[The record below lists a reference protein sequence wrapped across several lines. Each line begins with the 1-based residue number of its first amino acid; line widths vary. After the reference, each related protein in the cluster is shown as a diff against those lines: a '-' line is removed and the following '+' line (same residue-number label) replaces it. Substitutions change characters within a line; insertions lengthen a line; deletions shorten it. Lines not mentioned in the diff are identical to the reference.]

1 MPQKTNLNISP
12 YYDDYNKDD
21 NFYKILFKP
30 GYPVQ
35 ARELTG
41 LQSLLQNQ
49 VESFGKHIFKEGSM
63 VIPGG
68 IELDRSYFS
77 AKVNDTHLGIDVSI
91 YLNNIIAS
99 NGGKGIRVRGQTS
112 GIVATIKNFIL
123 PPAEGVDNITIF
135 IKYQQSG
142 TSGESTSFP
151 DGEVLVLEEPLTYG
165 NTTLTIGETVLTLT
179 SEDATATGCAFG
191 VNAGVYFLR
200 GSFVDVPSSLLILE
214 PYSIEPSYRVG
225 FDISEEI
232 INSNDDASLYDN
244 AKGFTNFAAPGAD
257 RFKISVKLSKKALTD
272 YEDTNFVE
280 LMRVDV
286 GEIKK
291 LQDSSTYSEI
301 KKYFAKRTFDE
312 SGDYSVEPFR
322 VGLQNSLNDE
332 IDSEGLFTDDRLTD
346 DGNTPDDDLMCVRLS
361 PGKAYVKGFDVDIT
375 GTTILDIDKPRDTK
389 TVSASSIP
397 FEMGSLLRVNN
408 VQGTP
413 NLSIGGGATN
423 TIKLHGKRK
432 SGSNAANGLQIGEAR
447 VYSYSLTDDT
457 YKGVTTEFDLY
468 LYDIQTFTILRLSEA
483 GSTAVGSKVRGL
495 ASGAIGY
502 VSKAADATGVD
513 EIALSQTTGTF
524 ITGEQIIINEKSTN
538 TKPSIKSIVAYT
550 IDDLKSVF
558 QDANGLNAELLSDF
572 SADAVLYDRI
582 LSGFSPSDQINVV
595 GTAATAVNR
604 NFAGK
609 VGIQT
614 GAIISFNDGTAS
626 TPVFNEVTGISV
638 DGKTLTLAST
648 QPVTGIN
655 IGGTVPVNK
664 TTTSTFRV
672 KVPRILNLDKSGI
685 YAELPKQ
692 NVSLVDFADSNLI
705 ISKQIGGGK
714 ANINSST
721 ITFNS
726 SVGLTTSVGI
736 TSVFFE
742 PFDAERYSIHYSDAT
757 TETLTSDQVSITNGG
772 NTISFNGLSKSSGN
786 AVVNVTLK
794 KLGVT
799 SKSKDYVRSQTLE
812 ITRTAKVNTV
822 NNGLTATNNYGMR
835 VEDEEISLNVPDVV
849 KVCAILESK
858 DTNTPVLDKLTF
870 VSGLSLNTNSI
881 IGEKIKG
888 VDSRA
893 IGQIVSRTS
902 NTVDF
907 IYLNDNVFTV
917 GEIIKF
923 NESSIETVLQG
934 VTVGNYVDRT
944 SNYQLDK
951 GHKDQYCDYSKIIR
965 NSKSAIP
972 SKKLLIVFDKYQVA
986 SGNSG
991 DFFTVNSYTKERYS
1005 KDIPLIG
1012 QFNIPASDILDYR
1025 PRVKTFDLANHS
1037 NSVNVSPFA
1046 FSSRE
1051 FESTNPFVITPN
1063 ESSLIGFNFYLG
1075 RIDKLIVSKDQ
1086 SAEIIRGE
1094 SSEFPQ
1100 PPSSNTDA
1108 MEVAQIILP
1117 PYLYDL
1123 RDADIRL
1130 KDNRRFTMRDIGALE
1145 KRIENLET
1153 LTSLS
1158 ALELD
1163 TKSFQVKD
1171 ADGLNR
1177 FKTGFVVNDFKDRS
1191 FIDFSP
1197 EGGSKCDVDT
1207 TNRELYCC
1215 IDFWSMN
1222 PELAYNTGVDVTTAD
1237 TNSNIQLLDPNCKKT
1252 GDFIT
1257 LDYKE
1262 VDWIENPQATTT
1274 ENVNPFNVIAFHGVV
1289 HLDPPSDNWART
1301 IYVNNKRVE
1310 STGARWVE
1318 QTNVVSKTST
1328 RGRTNISRRTVR
1340 RGPTT
1345 TTTTTRSTRI
1355 TDRTELSFTNNLVG
1369 PSEEKDFIEST
1380 KTSAAVDPFMRSRN
1394 VAFAAS
1400 GLKPLTRHYHFLDSG
1415 VPDIVPKLI
1424 EIEMNSG
1431 TFSVFENI
1439 KVEIN
1444 GIQIGLIRSQAPNH
1458 KFGDESRPEF
1468 TSGLGAPNSKV
1479 EKYIIDP
1486 FDRTRPAPSDTY
1498 SATSK
1503 LFNVDVVGL
1512 ANNEKYFGYV
1522 VKGAKLT
1529 GASSGAVATIS
1540 SINLFSDNWGD
1551 VIGAFFFRNANTIP
1565 KPPTLFTSGTKTF
1578 KVTSTVDGT
1587 IPLPSDLPLASSA
1600 QGTYLGTG
1608 TVLTQTNQ
1616 VVQLRNPPRPPERE
1630 NQVTV
1635 SARTETT
1642 RSITSR
1648 RRRRRRRAGKRDPL
1662 AQSFTVNETGAYLT
1676 SFDVYFASKDET
1688 AKLTVQL
1695 RTVELGTPTEILVQ
1709 DFAEV
1714 VLNPNDI
1721 NVSADASVPTTISF
1735 TSPIYLPPGEEFALV
1750 FLCPASDKYTMW
1762 CSTMGE
1768 KSIKTTQLPDVQN
1781 VVVSKQYLGGSLFKS
1796 QNGTIWTASQNQDLT
1811 FKLRK
1816 ASFVDSGTVTLYNT
1830 PIEPGN
1836 FNTQALINNPIR
1848 SLPRKLKVT
1857 IDGTG
1862 SNRTDSTFPIGRK
1875 VSTGAAGDSE
1885 DQSVTGIIE
1894 GQGAPLAGTETIT
1907 GGTGYSVSGTVSTV
1921 ALTGSGSGCT
1931 ITVSLSNGVASVNSV
1946 IAAGTGYQVG
1956 DVLTVDNSHSGV
1968 VRGAGFK
1975 FAVTS
1980 INSQFDTLYLTDVQG
1995 EKFTNDQPI
2004 VQYGAGNDT
2013 RAVVPGVNVNGD
2025 SVVNGD
2031 LYAGNVFEVTQ
2042 YNHAHHGATNKVV
2055 IENVKPDTTIVPSTS
2070 SITAEST
2077 VVSLGNTTP
2086 FATFSGI
2093 ATDRG
2098 EALIEEEIVSYVVG
2112 TGQLTLTRGV
2122 LNTTALPHPEGASIQ
2137 TYEAAGIS
2145 LVGINTTHTIPTNTT
2160 LKNESNL
2167 DNYYLEV
2174 NRTALDPLNQRTGNS
2189 LLCFR
2194 DEKAFGG
2201 NLTKI
2206 SQNHQFCAFEPQ
2218 INFITP
2224 GSSTDIT
2231 ASVRTISGTS
2241 ADGTEVSFVDK
2252 GFEPTSLNQFTFFDS
2267 PRLITSTVNEDK
2279 LASLPKQKSLALNMN
2294 MSTGDPNLSPAIDM
2308 KNSTFNF
2315 GRHKINSPI
2324 GLENYAT
2331 DSRTNQ
2337 LLNDPHGSVF
2347 ISQRV
2352 DLEQPA
2358 TSLKVLV
2365 AASVEPDADFRV
2377 FYRLFTADSTEV
2389 NSTYRPFPGYKNLID
2404 SDGDGFGDQIID
2416 SANNDG
2422 RPDAY
2427 VSPNKFDEFS
2437 EYQFSVDDLEQF
2449 SGFKIKIVMISTNEA
2464 VFVRLKDFRV
2474 IALA

>member
-12 YYDDYNKDD
+12 YYDDFNKDD
-21 NFYKILFKP
+21 QFYKILFKP

-77 AKVNDTHLGIDVSI
+77 AKINDTHLGIDVSV
-91 YLNNIIAS
+91 YLSSIIAS
-99 NGGKGIRVRGQTS
+99 NNGKGLRVRGQTS

-142 TSGESTSFP
+142 TSGESTAFP

-165 NTTLTIGETVLTLT
+165 NTTLTIGETVLTLV

-191 VNAGVYFLR
+191 VNAGVYFMR
-200 GSFVDVPSSLLILE
+200 GSFVDVQSSLLILE

-257 RFKISVKLSKKALTD
+257 RFKISVKLSKKALND

-322 VGLQNSLNDE
+322 VNIQNSLNDE
-332 IDSEGLFTDDRLTD
+332 IDSEGLFTEDRLTD
-346 DGNTPDDDLMCVRLS
+346 DGNTPLDDLMCVKLS
-361 PGKAYVKGFDVDIT
+361 PGKAYIKGFDVDVT
-375 GTTILDIDKPRDTK
+375 GTTVLDIDKPRDIEKVDTSL
-389 TVSASSIP
+389 VP
-397 FEMGSLLRVNN
+397 FEMGSLIKVNN
-408 VQGTP
+408 VSGSP
-413 NLSIGGGATN
+413 LISIGGAFSNVVKLYNQRRGNN
-423 TIKLHGKRK
+423 TAV
-432 SGSNAANGLQIGEAR
+432 SGLEIGEAR
-447 VYSYSLTDDT
+447 VYSWGVSDAPYTGNTTDW
-457 YKGVTTEFDLY
+457 DLH
-468 LYDIQTFTILRLSEA
+468 LYDIQTYTILKCSALPE
-483 GSTAVGSKVRGL
+483 SKPTGLKIRGL
-495 ASGAIGY
+495 ASGA
-502 VSKAADATGVD
+502 SAFLAKASGATGLNELVV
-513 EIALSQTTGTF
+513 SQTTGTF
-524 ITGEQIIINEKSTN
+524 IVGEEIIFSEQN
-538 TKPSIKSIVAYT
+538 IKANVSVKEIVSFG
-550 IDDLKSVF
+550 IDDIKYIR
-558 QDANGLNAELLSDF
+558 QDTFASSGISTFA
-572 SADAVLYDRI
+572 ADTVLYDRV
-582 LSGFSPSDQINVV
+582 LPGFSPSDTINIV
-595 GTAATAVNR
+595 GTAATAINR

-614 GAIISFNDGTAS
+614 GSIIAFTGVDS
-626 TPVFNEVTGISV
+626 TDPVFNRVTNIST
-638 DGKTLTLAST
+638 DGKTLTLATT
-648 QPVTGIN
+648 QTVSGIN
-655 IGGTVPVNK
+655 NGATLSTSG
-664 TTTSTFRV
+664 TTTTPFRI
-672 KVPRILNLDKSGI
+672 KVPKVLNLDKSGI
-685 YAELPKQ
+685 FTELPKQ
-692 NVSLVDFADSNLI
+692 NIESVNFADSNLI
-705 ISKQIGGGK
+705 ISRQIPNQTV
-714 ANINSST
+714 ASNSLT
-721 ITFNS
+721 LS
-726 SVGLTTSVGI
+726 SQAGLNVNAGI
-736 TSVFFE
+736 TSAFFE
-742 PFDAERYSIHYSDAT
+742 PFDAEKYSITYQDGSI
-757 TETLTSDQVSITNGG
+757 EPLTSDQVSITNGG
-772 NTISFNGLSKSSGN
+772 DTISFSGLKETTASSVTVG
-786 AVVNVTLK
+786 VTLK
-794 KLGVT
+794 KLGIT
-799 SKSKDYVRSQTLE
+799 SKSKDYIRSQTLE
-812 ITRTAKVNTV
+812 VTRTQGNGTPF
-822 NNGLTATNNYGMR
+822 NGLASSRAYGLR

-849 KVCAILESK
+849 KVCAIYESK

-870 VSGLSLNTNSI
+870 ISGLALDSNSI

-888 VDSRA
+888 QDSRA

-902 NTVDF
+902 NTIDF
-907 IYLNDNVFTV
+907 VYLNDSVFTI
-917 GEIIKF
+917 GEIVKF
-923 NESSIETVLQG
+923 EESAIESILQG
-934 VTVGNYVDRT
+934 VSVGNFVDRT
-944 SNYQLDK
+944 SNYTLDK
-951 GHKDQYCDYSKIIR
+951 GHKEQYCDYSKIVR
-965 NSKSAIP
+965 NEKSAIP
-972 SKKLLIVFDKYQVA
+972 SKKLLIIFDQYQVA
-986 SGNSG
+986 SGNTG
-991 DFFTVNSYTKERYS
+991 DLFTVNSYTKERYS
-1005 KDIPLIG
+1005 KDIPFVG
-1012 QFNIPASDILDYR
+1012 FNNASDILDYR
-1025 PRVKTFDLANHS
+1025 PRVSPFTYS
-1037 NSVNVSPFA
+1037 GGGRSPFA
-1046 FSSRE
+1046 FYSRT
-1051 FESTNPFVITPN
+1051 FESTNPFIITPN
-1063 ESSLIGFNFYLG
+1063 ESSLLGFNFYLG
-1075 RIDKLIVSKDQ
+1075 RIDKLIIGKDE
-1086 SAEIIRGE
+1086 SVEIVRGE
-1094 SSEFPQ
+1094 SAEFPQ

-1108 MEVAQIILP
+1108 MEIAEIILP
-1117 PYLYDL
+1117 PYLYDV
-1123 RDADIRL
+1123 RDADVRL

-1153 LTSLS
+1153 LSSLS

-1163 TKSFQVKD
+1163 TKSLQVKD

-1197 EGGSKCDVDT
+1197 EGGSKCDVDVE
-1207 TNRELYCC
+1207 NRELFCC

-1222 PELAYNTGVDVTTAD
+1222 PELAFNTGVDVSSAD

-1252 GDFIT
+1252 GDYIT
-1257 LDYKE
+1257 LDYEE

-1274 ENVNPFNVIAFHGVV
+1274 ENVNPFNVIAFHGLVRM
-1289 HLDPPSDNWART
+1289 DPPSDNWART
-1301 IYVNNKRVE
+1301 IYVNNNRVE

-1318 QTNVVSKTST
+1318 QTNVVSRTST
-1328 RGRTNISRRTVR
+1328 RGRTNTSRRIR
-1340 RGPTT
+1340 RRRQGNTT
-1345 TTTTTRSTRI
+1345 FTDFITTSNTRV
-1355 TDRTELSFTNNLVG
+1355 TDRTEISFTNNLVG
-1369 PSEEKDFIEST
+1369 PSEERDFIESV
-1380 KTSAAVDPFMRSRN
+1380 KTSSAVDPFMRSRN
-1394 VAFAAS
+1394 VSFAAS

-1424 EIEMNSG
+1424 EIEMASG
-1431 TFSVFENI
+1431 TFSVFEDV

-1444 GIQIGLIRSQAPNH
+1444 GSQIGLIRSQSPNH

-1468 TSGLGAPNSKV
+1468 GAGLGAPASVV
-1479 EKYIIDP
+1479 EKYSIDP
-1486 FDRTRPAPSDTY
+1486 FDRTRPAPSETY
-1498 SATSK
+1498 SATSRI
-1503 LFNVDVVGL
+1503 FNVDVVGL

-1551 VIGAFFFRNANTIP
+1551 IIGAFFFRNANAIP

-1616 VVQLRNPPRPPERE
+1616 VVQLRNPPRPPQRE

-1642 RSITSR
+1642 RTITSR
-1648 RRRRRRRAGKRDPL
+1648 RRRRRRRAGKKDPL

-1676 SFDVYFASKDET
+1676 SFDVYFASKDEN
-1688 AKLTVQL
+1688 AKLFVEL
-1695 RTVELGTPTEILVQ
+1695 RTVQLGTPTEQLVEN
-1709 DFAEV
+1709 FAEIA
-1714 VLNPNDI
+1714 LNPDEI
-1721 NVSADASVPTTISF
+1721 NVSDDASVPTTIKF
-1735 TSPIYLPPGEEFALV
+1735 DSPIHLPPGEEFAIV
-1750 FLCPASDKYTMW
+1750 FLCPSSDKYTMW
-1762 CSTMGE
+1762 CATMGE

-1796 QNGTIWTASQNQDLT
+1796 QNGSIWTPSQNQDLT

-1816 ASFVDSGTVTLYNT
+1816 AKFVESGTVTLYNT

-1836 FNTQALINNPIR
+1836 FNTQALTNNPIR

-1857 IDGTG
+1857 IDGGGT
-1862 SNRTDSTFPIGRK
+1862 RTNANLPIGRK
-1875 VSTGAAGDSE
+1875 VSTGAAGDAE

-1894 GQGAPLAGTETIT
+1894 GQGSNIT
-1907 GGTGYSVSGTVSTV
+1907 GEEVVIGGSGYSISGTVSTV

-1931 ITVSLSNGVASVNSV
+1931 VTATVSNGVVTNVSIQNG
-1946 IAAGTGYQVG
+1946 GTGYQVG

-1968 VRGAGFK
+1968 VRGAGLK
-1975 FAVTS
+1975 FVVLS
-1980 INSQFDTLYLTDVQG
+1980 INSSFDTLYLTDVQG
-1995 EKFTNDQPI
+1995 EKFTNNQPL

-2013 RAVVPGVNVNGD
+2013 RAVITNVAVNGD

-2031 LYAGNVFEVTQ
+2031 LFAGNVFEVIQ

-2055 IENVKPDTTIVPSTS
+2055 IENVKPDTLIVPTTS
-2070 SITAEST
+2070 ALTAEST
-2077 VVSLGNTTP
+2077 VVSLANTAP
-2086 FATFSGI
+2086 FSSFSGI

-2122 LNTTALPHPEGASIQ
+2122 LNTVALPHVEGASIQ

-2145 LVGINTTHTIPTNTT
+2145 LVGINTTHTVPTNTT
-2160 LKNESNL
+2160 LKNASNI

-2201 NLTKI
+2201 KDTRI

-2218 INFITP
+2218 INHITP
-2224 GSSTDIT
+2224 GTATDIT
-2231 ASVRTISGTS
+2231 ANVRTISGTS
-2241 ADGTEVSFVDK
+2241 ADGSEVSFIDQ
-2252 GFEPTSLNQFTFFDS
+2252 GFQPVSLNQFTFFDS
-2267 PRLITSTVNEDK
+2267 PRLITSTINEDK
-2279 LASLPKQKSLALNMN
+2279 LVSLPKQKSLALNIN
-2294 MSTGDPNLSPAIDM
+2294 MTTGDPNLSPAIDM

-2315 GRHKINSPI
+2315 GRHKINNPI
-2324 GLENYAT
+2324 GLDNYAT

-2337 LLNDPHGSVF
+2337 LLNDPHGSIF

-2377 FYRLFTADSTEV
+2377 FYRLFSADSSEV
-2389 NSTYRPFPGYKNLID
+2389 SSTYRPFPGYKNMID
-2404 SDGDGFGDQIID
+2404 TDGDGFGDEIID
-2416 SANNDG
+2416 VANNDG
-2422 RPDAY
+2422 RADAY
-2427 VSPNKFDEFS
+2427 VAPNKFDEFS

-2449 SGFKIKIVMISTNEA
+2449 SGFTIKIVMISTNEA
-2464 VFVRLKDFRV
+2464 VFVRIKDFRA